1 MIRSSSRKVRHNIP
15 PHLTHPNL
23 YNKPYIS
30 VGLIGC
36 GGTGSQILTGL
47 GQMHASLQAMNEQHG
62 FQCKGLQV
70 TVYDPDT
77 VSQFNIGR
85 QLFYANDVG
94 LNKASCL
101 VNRVNMAYSTKWDA
115 VPSSFLDVGTFS
127 NRDFDVVISC
137 TDTAKS
143 RRDLHNHFW
152 EKRRYDVPNYWLD
165 CANLATVGQ
174 VVLGQIG
181 TEKEDTWLESKRLDP
196 DKIRWKGQLRTQIP
210 GKNGTYD
217 HFAFKED
224 KQIRLPCVTELFPDL
239 MSPDFDET
247 EEPSCSMVDALKK
260 QSLFV
265 NRMVSAYAL
274 DLLWQLIREG
284 SVDNQGCYFNLRTR
298 TTQPIPLKLWPI
310 QEAKP
315 KEVAPVGNNNATQT
329 EYDTCESKTYTSS
342 NNNT

>member
-1 MIRSSSRKVRHNIP
+1 MIRSSIKKVRHDIP
-15 PHLTHPNL
+15 PHLTNPNL
-23 YNKPYIS
+23 YNKQCIS

-47 GQMHASLQAMNEQHG
+47 GQMHASLQAMNEQGG
-62 FQCKGLQV
+62 FHCKGLQV

-101 VNRVNMAYSTKWDA
+101 VNRVNMAYSTRWDA
-115 VPSSFLDVGTFS
+115 VPASFLDVGKPG
-127 NRDFDVVISC
+127 NKDFDIVISC

-143 RRDLHNHFW
+143 RRDLHNYFW
-152 EKRRYDVPNYWLD
+152 EKARYDVPNYWLD

-174 VVLGQIG
+174 VVLGQVG
-181 TEKEDTWLESKRLDP
+181 NAKEDTWLATGKFDP
-196 DKIRWKGQLRTQIP
+196 NKARWKGQFRTQIP
-210 GKNGTYD
+210 DKDGSYNRYV
-217 HFAFKED
+217 FKED

-265 NRMVSAYAL
+265 NRMVSAYGL
-274 DLLWQLIREG
+274 DILWQLIREG

-298 TTQPIPLKLWPI
+298 TTQPIPLKLWPTH
-310 QEAKP
+310 EPEP
-315 KEVAPVGNNNATQT
+315 KKNMLIGENNDINQYA
-329 EYDTCESKTYTSS
+329 
-342 NNNT
+342 